1 MTIKTTDEMLTA
13 YLDGELA
20 ADDRASLEAKVA
32 GDNAAAYRL
41 AFLSHGNLAYAEAF
55 APMLDEA
62 PREKLEAMLADLH
75 TPGAKPTI
83 ASHSAPPPISRR
95 GLIAAAIGCL
105 VAGVA
110 ADRAFIALRS
120 SLFDDEDA
128 ALRQEVAEYLA
139 LYTADTLTQAASSA
153 TEREAQLKFAGQ
165 RLGLPL
171 DPAALKLGD
180 LDMRRAQILEY
191 DGKPLGQILYLDPAH
206 GPVALC
212 IIAASSGAKPIA
224 HERRSGLNVIY
235 WSSPTHSFVMAARNP
250 MEDLAARA
258 EAIRRLI

>member
-1 MTIKTTDEMLTA
+1 MTVKTTDEMLTA

-20 ADDRASLEAKVA
+20 ADERASLEATMA
-32 GDNAAAYRL
+32 GNGAAANRL
-41 AFLSHGNLAYAEAF
+41 HFLSHGNLAYAEAF

-62 PREKLEAMLADLH
+62 PREKLEAMLADL
-75 TPGAKPTI
+75 PTERARPTTEPRL
-83 ASHSAPPPISRR
+83 ASPRIGRR

-105 VAGVA
+105 AAGVV
-110 ADRAFIALRS
+110 ADRAFLALRS
-120 SLFDDEDA
+120 SLFEDEDA

-139 LYTADTLTQAASSA
+139 LYTADSLIQAPSSA

-171 DPAALKLGD
+171 DPAAMNLGD
-180 LDMRRAQILEY
+180 LQMRRAQILEY

-250 MEDLAARA
+250 MEDLTARA
-258 EAIRRLI
+258 EAISRLI